1 MANKKAASNAKK
13 PAAKKSTTK
22 TKVTTVKATQSRP
35 SKASK
40 PATVAASP
48 TRRLGRF
55 NVSFTSGLVAEFV
68 GTFIFAGAFIAAS
81 GQPLYVLFAL
91 VGVMLAV
98 GTVAGGYVNPA
109 LTIASWVTRRMSG
122 LQAVGYI
129 AAQILGAMLAL
140 VVLTAFVNAAAP
152 SASPNDMFGAATA
165 PQLYTAAAIPAGH
178 EWLIFLSEFIGT
190 LILGFVVAS
199 AAVRGLGGFVGR
211 GMKAMLAGFG
221 MFLGLM
227 LAGSAAALIGGTAVL
242 NPAVAISLE
251 AINFSSVWPILVYVV
266 GSSLGAIVGFLLFD
280 MVRRAEVEEATA

>member
-1 MANKKAASNAKK
+1 MATKKAASNAKK
-13 PAAKKSTTK
+13 TTTKKSPAK
-22 TKVTTVKATQSRP
+22 TKVTTVKAVQSRT
-35 SKASK
+35 SKSK
-40 PATVAASP
+40 SATSAVA
-48 TRRLGRF
+48 TRRLGRL

-68 GTFIFAGAFIAAS
+68 ATFIFAGAFIAAS
-81 GQPLYVLFAL
+81 GQPLYILFAL

-98 GTVAGGYVNPA
+98 GTVSGGYVNPA

-122 LQAVGYI
+122 LHAIGYI

-140 VVLTAFVNAAAP
+140 VVLTAFVSAAAP
-152 SASPNDMFGAATA
+152 AASPADMFSAATA

-199 AAVRGLGGFVGR
+199 AAHRGIAGFAGRGL
-211 GMKAMLAGFG
+211 KAMLTGFG

-227 LAGSAAALIGGTAVL
+227 LAGSAAALIGGAAIL

-251 AINFSSVWPILVYVV
+251 AINFSSVWPVLVYVV
-266 GSSLGAIVGFLLFD
+266 GTSLGAIVGFLLFD
-280 MVRRAEVEEATA
+280 MVRRGEAEEATV